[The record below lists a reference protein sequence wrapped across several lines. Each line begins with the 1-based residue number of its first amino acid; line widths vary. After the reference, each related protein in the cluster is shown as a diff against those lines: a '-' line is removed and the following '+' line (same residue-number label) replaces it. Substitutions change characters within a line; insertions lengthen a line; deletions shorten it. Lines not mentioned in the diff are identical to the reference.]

1 MTSKYKLKS
10 FFPLL
15 CIPPIIFGLINYI
28 YFALDK
34 TKPTPPLNGLPL
46 ILLLTFTIIWLFFGE
61 FRTKMIKVELND
73 DHLLIKTFGGLST
86 PKKYLYK
93 DLDGFKTSILHSRGS
108 DNEYLYF
115 IKDNKKIGKISD
127 FYHKNYLEL
136 KKEITTKLDDL
147 GFEKF
152 SYKDELKEIFN

>member
-15 CIPPIIFGLINYI
+15 VIAPLIFGLVNYI
-28 YFALDK
+28 SFALDK
-34 TKPTPPLNGLPL
+34 TKPTPPLGGLPL
-46 ILLLTFTIIWLFFGE
+46 ILLFTFTILWLFFGE
-61 FRTKMIKVELND
+61 FRTKMIKVVLND

-86 PKKYLYK
+86 AKKYLYK
-93 DLDGFKTSILHSRGS
+93 DLDGFKTSILRSRGG

-115 IKDNKKIGKISD
+115 IKDNKKVGKISD
-127 FYHKNYLEL
+127 FYHKNYLDL
-136 KKEITTKLDDL
+136 KTEISSKLDDL

-152 SYKDELKEIFN
+152 SYKDELKETFS

>member
-1 MTSKYKLKS
+1 MTSKYKVKS

-15 CIPPIIFGLINYI
+15 VIGPLIFGLVNYI
-28 YFALDK
+28 HFAFDD
-34 TKPTPPLNGLPL
+34 TKPTPPLHGLPL
-46 ILLLTFTIIWLFFGE
+46 ILLLTFTILWLFFGE
-61 FRTKMIKVELND
+61 FRTKMIKVVLND

-86 PKKYLYK
+86 AKKYLYK
-93 DLDGFKTSILHSRGS
+93 DLDGFKTSILRSRGG

-115 IKDNKKIGKISD
+115 IKDNKKVGKISD

-136 KKEITTKLDDL
+136 KTEISSKLKDL

-152 SYKDELKEIFN
+152 SYKDELKETFS